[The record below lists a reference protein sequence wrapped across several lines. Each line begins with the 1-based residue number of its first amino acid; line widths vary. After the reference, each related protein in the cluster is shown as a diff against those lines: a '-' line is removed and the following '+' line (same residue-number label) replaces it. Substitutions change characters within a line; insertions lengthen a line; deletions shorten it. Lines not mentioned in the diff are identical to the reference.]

1 MTTISIDVVLK
12 ISEACLKWST
22 SPRLDAEV
30 LLATVLGKNRSYLRA
45 WNDKL
50 LDDKTLAHYWSLIEK
65 RAQGVPIAYLTGRRE
80 FWSREFMV
88 SVDVLIPR
96 PETEL
101 IVELCLAQ
109 MGSGNHYR
117 PYRILD
123 LGTGSG
129 VLAITLGLEWVN
141 ASIIAVDKSQ
151 AALAIA
157 TQNSKQLGCENV
169 LFVLSDWFSELDP
182 QLNFDFIVS
191 NPPYIAEEDLHLTQ
205 GDIRFEPRSALVAS
219 DEGLNDIIKI
229 STEASKRL
237 ANQGSLFLEHGY
249 NQAKSVHDILTS
261 LGYRQV
267 QTHFDLAGLPRV
279 TSARWSIL

>member
-1 MTTISIDVVLK
+1 VTIFSIDGVLK
-12 ISEACLKWST
+12 SSEARLKCSI

-30 LLATVLGKNRSYLRA
+30 LLADVLGKNRSYLRA
-45 WNDKL
+45 WNDKI
-50 LDDKTLAHYWSLIEK
+50 LDDQTLAHYWALIEK

-80 FWSREFMV
+80 FWSREFRV
-88 SVDVLIPR
+88 TSDVLIPR

-101 IVELCLAQ
+101 IVELCLAHMAASDQ
-109 MGSGNHYR
+109 STS
-117 PYRILD
+117 YRILD

-129 VLAITLGLEWVN
+129 VIAITLGLEWVN
-141 ASIIAVDKSQ
+141 ACIIAVDKSQ
-151 AALAIA
+151 AALSVA
-157 TQNSKQLGCENV
+157 TRNSKQLGCENV
-169 LFVLSDWFSELDP
+169 QFVLSDWFSELDP

-191 NPPYIAEEDLHLTQ
+191 NPPYICEQDQHLTQ

-229 STEASKRL
+229 STAASKRL

-249 NQAKSVHDILTS
+249 NQATSVHGILTS
-261 LGYRQV
+261 LGYQQV

-279 TSARWSIL
+279 TSAKWSIL